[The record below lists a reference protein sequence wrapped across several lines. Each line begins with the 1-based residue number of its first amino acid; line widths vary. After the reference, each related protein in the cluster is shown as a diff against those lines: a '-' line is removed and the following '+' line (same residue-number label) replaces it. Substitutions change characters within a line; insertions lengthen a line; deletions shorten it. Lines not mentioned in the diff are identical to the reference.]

1 MANFASNHQKRIQ
14 MPSGKY
20 IFAQLIE
27 FLPQKYFQRLVMK
40 YEGDKYVKHFT
51 CWNQLLALMFGQLS
65 NRESLRDL
73 IVALDAHH
81 SKCYHLGMGKNVSK
95 SSLARANQDRDYHIF
110 EEYAY
115 YLINEARQ
123 KRATE
128 IFKLGGNIY
137 AFDSTTIDL
146 CLAVFWWAKFRKKKG
161 GIKVHTLYDVE
172 TQIPAFIHIT
182 EAAVHDSKAMKEIP
196 YESGSYYIFDRAYNN
211 FKMLYKVHQIEAY
224 FVIRAKKNLQYKS
237 IKWKRRLPK
246 NVLSDVTIELIGFYP
261 KQYYPEQFR
270 LVRYW
275 DEEQKREFVFL
286 TNAMHISALQVA
298 ELYKNRW
305 QVELF
310 FKWLKQHL
318 KIKKF
323 WGTTENAVRVQIYS
337 AICTYCLVAIVQHDM
352 QLDRSTYEV
361 LQILSISLTDK
372 TLLRDLFDKT
382 KFQNDKE
389 RFGPNGPSLFN
400 Y

>member
-1 MANFASNHQKRIQ
+1 MHKDKFVFS
-14 MPSGKY
+14 
-20 IFAQLIE
+20 QLIV
-27 FLPQKYFQRLVMK
+27 FLDRNKFNYIVRK
-40 YEGDKYVKHFT
+40 HDGDKYVKHFT
-51 CWNQLLALMFGQLS
+51 CWNQLLSLMFGQLS

-73 IVALDAHH
+73 IIALDAHH
-81 SKCYHLGMGKNVSK
+81 SKCYHLGIGRNVSR

-211 FKMLYKVHQIEAY
+211 FKMLYKVHQIDAF
-224 FVIRAKKNLQYKS
+224 FVVRAKKNLQYKS

-286 TNAMHISALQVA
+286 TNATHISALQVA

-352 QLDRSTYEV
+352 HLDRSTYEI

-400 Y
+400 F

>member
-1 MANFASNHQKRIQ
+1 MHKDKFVFPQLVSFLDRNKFN
-14 MPSGKY
+14 Y
-20 IFAQLIE
+20 IVRT
-27 FLPQKYFQRLVMK
+27 YR
-40 YEGDKYVKHFT
+40 GDKYVKHFT

-65 NRESLRDL
+65 NRESHRDL
-73 IVALDAHH
+73 VIALDAHR

-95 SSLARANQDRDYHIF
+95 SSLARANQDRDYHII

-115 YLINEARQ
+115 YLVNQARET
-123 KRATE
+123 RTTN
-128 IFKLGGNIY
+128 IFDLSGHVY

-146 CLAVFWWAKFRKKKG
+146 CLSVFWWAKFRRRKG
-161 GIKVHTLYDVE
+161 SIKVHTLYDVE
-172 TQIPAFIHIT
+172 TQIPAFFHIT
-182 EAAVHDSKAMKEIP
+182 EASVHDSKVMKEIP
-196 YESGSYYIFDRAYNN
+196 YEPGSYYIFDRAYNN
-211 FKMLYKVHQIEAY
+211 FKMLFKIHQIGAY
-224 FVIRAKKNLQYKS
+224 FVIRAKNNLQYRS
-237 IKWKRRLPK
+237 IKWKRRLPR
-246 NVLSDVTIELIGFYP
+246 NVLSDLTIGLTGFYP
-261 KQYYPEQFR
+261 KQYYPESLR

-275 DEEQKREFVFL
+275 DELQQREFVFL
-286 TNAMHISALQVA
+286 TNATHISALQVA

-323 WGTTENAVRVQIYS
+323 WGTTENAVRIQIYA

-352 QLDRSTYEV
+352 KLERSTYEV

-372 TLLRDLFDKT
+372 TNLRKLFSKT

-389 RFGPNGPSLFN
+389 RNRLNGPNLSNF
-400 Y
+400 

>member
-1 MANFASNHQKRIQ
+1 MNKE
-14 MPSGKY
+14 KY
-20 IFAQLIE
+20 VFAQLIS
-27 FLPQKYFQRLVMK
+27 FLNEDKFRRIVNKYQGNR
-40 YEGDKYVKHFT
+40 YIKHFT
-51 CWNQLLALMFGQLS
+51 CWNQLLSLMFGQLS

-81 SKCYHLGMGKNVSK
+81 SKCYHLGMGRNVSR
-95 SSLARANQDRDYHIF
+95 SSLARTNQNRDYHIF
-110 EEYAY
+110 EEYSY
-115 YLINEARQ
+115 YLVNEARK
-123 KRATE
+123 KRVTD
-128 IFKLGGNIY
+128 IFKLGGNVY

-146 CLAVFWWAKFRKKKG
+146 CLSVFWWAKFRKKKG

-172 TQIPAFIHIT
+172 TQIPAFFHIT
-182 EAAVHDSKAMKEIP
+182 EASVHDSKAMNEIP

-211 FKMLYKVHQIEAY
+211 FKMLYRIHQIGAC
-224 FVIRAKKNLQYKS
+224 FVVRAKKNLQYKPV
-237 IKWKRRLPK
+237 KWKRRLPK
-246 NVLSDVTIELIGFYP
+246 NVLSDMSIQLTGFYP
-261 KQYYPEQFR
+261 KQYYPEPLR

-286 TNAMHISALQVA
+286 TNATHISALQVA
-298 ELYKNRW
+298 DLYKNRW

-323 WGTTENAVRVQIYS
+323 WGITENAVRIQIYA
-337 AICTYCLVAIVQHDM
+337 AICTYCLVAIIQHDM

-372 TLLRDLFDKT
+372 TPLRDLFDKT

-389 RFGPNGPSLFN
+389 RFGPDGPSLFDF
-400 Y
+400 

>member
-1 MANFASNHQKRIQ
+1 MHKD
-14 MPSGKY
+14 KY
-20 IFAQLIE
+20 VFAQLVS
-27 FLPQKYFQRLVMK
+27 FLDRNKFNYIVRK

-81 SKCYHLGMGKNVSK
+81 AKCYHLGMGRNVSK

-110 EEYAY
+110 EEFAY
-115 YLINEARQ
+115 YLVDEARQ
-123 KRATE
+123 KRVSG
-128 IFKLGGNIY
+128 IFKLGGNVY

-146 CLAVFWWAKFRKKKG
+146 CLSVFWWAKFRKKKG

-172 TQIPAFIHIT
+172 TQIPAFFHIT
-182 EAAVHDSKAMKEIP
+182 DASVHDSTAMKEIP
-196 YESGSYYIFDRAYNN
+196 YEPDSYYIFDRAYNH
-211 FKMLYKVHQIEAY
+211 FKMLYKIQQIGAF
-224 FVIRAKKNLQYKS
+224 FVIRAKKNLQYKT

-246 NVLSDVTIELIGFYP
+246 RILSDATIELTGFYP
-261 KQYYPEQFR
+261 RQYYPQLLR

-275 DEEQKREFVFL
+275 DEEQKREFAFL

-298 ELYKNRW
+298 ELYRNRW
-305 QVELF
+305 QIELF

-323 WGTTENAVRVQIYS
+323 WGTTENAVRIQIYTAVS
-337 AICTYCLVAIVQHDM
+337 TYCLVSIVQHDM

-372 TLLRDLFDKT
+372 THLRDLFDKT

-389 RFGPNGPSLFN
+389 RFRLNEPSLFN
-400 Y
+400 F